1 MIRLRGLPGSPG
13 TAWGPLW
20 RPLDSASPAGGGPA
34 ALESALRRAERALQ
48 RAHAQASPEHAP
60 ILFAHLQ
67 MLRDPLLVDEAR
79 RLAAGDLPAG
89 QAWDQAVAGV
99 ERLLGGL
106 HDEMLRSRLADLHD
120 VAARVRAAFGRRRI
134 ERPPAGSIVA
144 ASELTPSLVL
154 EGWRRGVVGFAAER
168 GSPRSHACIML
179 RSLGLPAVVEVDG
192 LAALSPG
199 RPLLA
204 DGSRGL
210 VVVDPSAHL
219 RARCQAVG
227 LAVDDKPAVTTGG
240 IRIPVVC
247 NAANLAE
254 IAQAARLG
262 ADGVGVWRT
271 EHLFAGRHQPP
282 SSRLQEGVYR
292 RGIEAM
298 AGRPVTIRALDAGA
312 DKPLPYLAAG
322 PEPNPA
328 LGWRGLRNLLD
339 RPRLFA
345 AQVTAILRA
354 AEAGPVSLLLPMVS
368 TIEELRRAKS
378 IIGRCQH
385 QVGRQVPLGAMIE
398 VPAAAWQAAEMA
410 AECDFLSI
418 GTNDLLQ
425 YFFAADRAGGR
436 MADRY
441 SPLHPAFLEL
451 LAHVAAAGRRAGKP
465 VHLCGELASDPA
477 ATATLLGLGITKLS
491 VRPPMV
497 AAVKAAVR
505 ESPLPP
511 GEG

>member
-1 MIRLRGLPGSPG
+1 MIRLRGLPGAPG
-13 TAWGPLW
+13 QAWGPLW
-20 RPLDSASPAGGGPA
+20 RPAEATSAAAGGGPDVLDT
-34 ALESALRRAERALQ
+34 ALHRAERALQ
-48 RAHAQASPEHAP
+48 RAHARAAPEHAP

-79 RLAAGDLPAG
+79 RLAAGGLPAG
-89 QAWDQAVAGV
+89 QAWDEAVAGV

-106 HDEMLRSRLADLHD
+106 HDELLRSRLADLHD
-120 VAARVRAAFGRRRI
+120 VAARVRAALGRCPV

-144 ASELTPSLVL
+144 AAELTPSLVL
-154 EGWRRGVVGFAAER
+154 EGSSRGVAGFAAER

-192 LAALSPG
+192 LAGLPTG
-199 RPLLA
+199 RPLLV
-204 DGSRGL
+204 DGNRGL

-219 RARCQAVG
+219 RARCQAVE
-227 LAVDDKPAVTTGG
+227 LSVDDKPAVTAAGVQV
-240 IRIPVVC
+240 PVVC

-254 IAQAARLG
+254 ITLAARLG
-262 ADGVGVWRT
+262 ADGIGVWRT
-271 EHLFAGRHQPP
+271 EHLFAGRRRAPG
-282 SSRLQEGVYR
+282 SRLQERVYR
-292 RGIEAM
+292 QGIEAM
-298 AGRPVTIRALDAGA
+298 AGRPVIIRALDAGS
-312 DKPLPYLAAG
+312 DKPLPYLTAG
-322 PEPNPA
+322 AEPNPA

-345 AQVTAILRA
+345 AQVTAVLRA
-354 AEAGPVSLLLPMVS
+354 AEAGPAGLLLPMVS
-368 TIEELRRAKS
+368 TVEELRQGREVIKGCERHVGKS
-378 IIGRCQH
+378 VP
-385 QVGRQVPLGAMIE
+385 VGVMIE

-425 YFFAADRAGGR
+425 YFFAADRAEGR
-436 MADRY
+436 MAGRY

-451 LAHVAAAGRRAGKP
+451 LAHVAAAGRRVGKP

-477 ATATLLGLGITKLS
+477 ATATLLDLGITELS

-497 AAVKAAVR
+497 AAVKDAVR
-505 ESPLPP
+505 KA
-511 GEG
+511 GTA